1 MDGPVATRPRPTR
14 FGSIVG
20 TVNRRRAAQKEE
32 APMSTT
38 IDPSTATQLWLEAEA
53 QAGAGTEYRSAT
65 SVTYRVEEERE
76 LDA

>member
-1 MDGPVATRPRPTR
+1 
-14 FGSIVG
+14 
-20 TVNRRRAAQKEE
+20 
-32 APMSTT
+32 MSTT